1 MNTLSRTIT
10 GGVLV
15 ILGLVLIVLGFF
27 FVFVTWIY
35 GIPML
40 IIGIFILLNKK
51 EDAIEQRKDLIKLGR
66 RK

>member
-1 MNTLSRTIT
+1 M
-10 GGVLV
+10 V